1 MKLPSLGCAQA
12 LRDGG
17 IDAMAALDHAL
28 VQALKNAPEAAHAE
42 LKLAIGQA
50 MSAIMD
56 ATLQPAICSFPELK
70 PTDASWREVVSERL
84 AARANSSAPG
94 T

>member
-1 MKLPSLGCAQA
+1 MKLPSLSCAQA

-42 LKLAIGQA
+42 MKLAIGHWPGHVRHHGC
-50 MSAIMD
+50 D
-56 ATLQPAICSFPELK
+56 LATGDLLLS
-70 PTDASWREVVSERL
+70 
-84 AARANSSAPG
+84 
-94 T
+94 